1 MSREKSRSPGPA
13 EGTISIVGPGMTI
26 VGDIETEGTVRI
38 EGTVNGTIR
47 AGKAVVVGRTGRVEG
62 TIITQD
68 AVLAGSIEGT
78 VTAGSRLELQATCR
92 MDGEILARLMHLEEG
107 AVLNGSVQMGDAKA
121 RSQVEELLP
130 GTHPADDSSLEGMVG
145 RA

>member
-1 MSREKSRSPGPA
+1 MSREKRSSPGPA

-38 EGTVNGTIR
+38 EGTVIGTIR
-47 AGKAVVVGRTGRVEG
+47 AGKAVVVGRNGRVEG

-92 MDGEILARLMHLEEG
+92 MDGEILTRLMKLEEG
-107 AVLNGSVQMGDAKA
+107 AVLNGTVQMGDVKS
-121 RSQVEELLP
+121 RSQTELPPSTHSEEE
-130 GTHPADDSSLEGMVG
+130 SSLEGMVG

>member
-1 MSREKSRSPGPA
+1 MSRGKPSSPGPA

-47 AGKAVVVGRTGRVEG
+47 AGKAVVVGKDGRVEG

-107 AVLNGSVQMGDAKA
+107 AVLNGSVQMGDVKS
-121 RSQVEELLP
+121 RPQTELLP
-130 GTHPADDSSLEGMVG
+130 STHPEDGDSLEGMVG